1 MSFTS
6 TYGRHRVRR
15 AVVASVIAA
24 AAIGLTATVS
34 DAAPAP
40 DHASAAGA
48 HRVTTVSPEG
58 ADATGVSG
66 TWRGTLKYLAPGKVT
81 VAPKSGMEQGFHVGP
96 HTKVLGAAA
105 ICGGPDGNVTIDSK
119 GDGTTPCTLKQLM
132 KAAKTDAVKV
142 RATVKN
148 GVATTIA
155 EHYHP

>member
-6 TYGRHRVRR
+6 AYGRHQVRR

-34 DAAPAP
+34 DAAPA
-40 DHASAAGA
+40 HGTAATAGA
-48 HRVTTVSPEG
+48 HHVSESVS
-58 ADATGVSG
+58 AKGVSG
-66 TWRGTLKYLAPGKVT
+66 TWKGTLKYLAPGKVT
-81 VAPKSGMEQGFHVGP
+81 VAPKSGMEQAFYVGP

-105 ICGGPDGNVTIDSK
+105 ICGDPDGNVTMDK
-119 GDGTTPCTLKQLM
+119 NGYGTTPCTLKQLM
-132 KAAKTDAVKV
+132 KAAKKEAFEV
-142 RATVKN
+142 RATVKD